1 MSNDDSYSLYRVP
14 QNARLSFFN
23 VTLIRIGQMTSLSQF
38 MLGAMLGHS
47 MTFEQAMIA
56 TLCGT
61 LILEFLSL
69 GLGIAGAR
77 EGLSISLLSRWTG
90 FGRLGSAIIGSVIA
104 ISLLGWFGI
113 QNSILAKAI
122 NYSSNNWLGFN
133 LAAIISGLTLTA
145 LVAFGVKALNWT
157 AKISVPLF
165 CVVVAWIFFLL
176 VKDHNISNLITTI
189 PSGTA
194 ISIAAGI
201 TAVAGGCMTSAFS
214 TPDISRY
221 CQSGKHV
228 FWMTLISILIGEFIV
243 NGISILIAHALDTD
257 DVVTIMGQTAGWIG
271 LLSVILSAL
280 KINDLNLYSSSL
292 GIANAIEGVIGKKL
306 SYSYLTI
313 MLGILGTTLSVL
325 GMLDRFVDFLVFL
338 GVLFPPIIGV
348 ILIDYYM
355 LKTSRKIL
363 DKTREK
369 GLLPDDTSTPLIGW
383 TAILAC
389 VIGSFVGATVEL
401 GIPSLNSLLVAS
413 IIYWVVSIFNK
424 GSPQKT

>member
-14 QNARLSFFN
+14 HNARLSFFN

-194 ISIAAGI
+194 ISITAGI

>member
-1 MSNDDSYSLYRVP
+1 MSDNASYSLYRVP
-14 QNARLSFFN
+14 NHARLSFFN

-56 TLCGT
+56 TVFGT

-69 GLGIAGAR
+69 GLGVAGAK
-77 EGLSISLLSRWTG
+77 EGLSISLLSRWCG
-90 FGRLGSAIIGSVIA
+90 FGRIGSALIGIIIA
-104 ISLLGWFGI
+104 VCLLGWFGI
-113 QNSILAKAI
+113 QNSILAKGI
-122 NYSSNNWLGFN
+122 TYSTNDYLSFN
-133 LAAIISGLTLTA
+133 SAAIISGLTLTF

-165 CVVVAWIFFLL
+165 CLVVGWIFFLL
-176 VKDHNISNLITTI
+176 VKDHNIPNLITTT
-189 PSGTA
+189 PTGTA
-194 ISIAAGI
+194 IGISVAI

-221 CQSGKHV
+221 CKNSNHV
-228 FWMTLISILIGEFIV
+228 FWMTLISIAIGEFIV

-271 LLSVILSAL
+271 LLTVILSAL

-292 GIANAIEGVIGKKL
+292 GIATAIEGLTGKKL

-313 MLGILGTTLSVL
+313 SLGLVGTILSVL
-325 GMLDRFVDFLVFL
+325 GMLDKFVDFLVFL

-348 ILIDYYM
+348 ILIDYYI
-355 LKTSRKIL
+355 LKTHRLALESTCK
-363 DKTREK
+363 K
-369 GLLPDDTSTPLIGW
+369 GELPAAPLIGW
-383 TAILAC
+383 PAIISC
-389 VIGSFVGATVEL
+389 IVGSATGAKIEF

-413 IIYWVVSIFNK
+413 LVYFIICTFIK
-424 GSPQKT
+424 K